1 MVRSGFGFPAPRQ
14 DDPALLDRVRSP
26 LNKYHN
32 PDQDYL
38 ALQTNIIC
46 VLLFLIGTTALIQ
59 HPAWF
64 R

>member
-1 MVRSGFGFPAPRQ
+1 MVRSKFGCPAPRQ
-14 DDPALLDRVRSP
+14 DDPAHLDRVRSM
-26 LNKYHN
+26 NKYHN
-32 PDQDYL
+32 PEQDYL
-38 ALQTNIIC
+38 ALQASIIC

>member
-1 MVRSGFGFPAPRQ
+1 MVRSKFGCPAPRQ
-14 DDPALLDRVRSP
+14 DDPTHLDRVGSYEQVP
-26 LNKYHN
+26 Q
-32 PDQDYL
+32 PEQDYL
-38 ALQTNIIC
+38 ALQASIIC